1 MSDEIYRP
9 QNANIPQNTNISKE
23 DFDSLPENHPLKQNY
38 NNNNNQNQ
46 PVQNKNLRPED
57 IMNMPGVS
65 GMMPPQVA
73 AALQK
78 AQQKGS
84 EENPFNNNYSSPVN
98 TGPVKPNIV
107 IPRNASLELANLLET
122 IKEQSF
128 IYEEI
133 TLPSLGRFYNGEDG
147 PQNGKIHIRPM
158 TGEEE
163 QILATPRFIKKGQ
176 AIDMIFQRCIQ
187 EPIKTQE
194 LLSIDRTFLLI
205 YLRGISYGPDYDVE
219 IKCPDCSSKFATVID
234 LNQIPIENP
243 PDDASSDLRGKL
255 PKTGFNFTYR
265 MSLGKDENEI
275 QEHRERRVKKYGD
288 QAADDTITFRMAQLV
303 ESIENVKDK
312 NEILT
317 LIKNLPMQDI
327 SYLRGLVTDPDW
339 GLDTKIPLGCPSC
352 LAEFEI
358 DLPLDTNFFFPR
370 RKKEKTQA

>member
-1 MSDEIYRP
+1 MADEIYRP
-9 QNANIPQNTNISKE
+9 QNASLSKE
-23 DFDSLPENHPLKQNY
+23 DFDALPENHPLRKNTNTQS
-38 NNNNNQNQ
+38 QQ
-46 PVQNKNLRPED
+46 PNALRPED
-57 IMNMPGVS
+57 VMNMPGVS
-65 GMMPPQVA
+65 GRMPPQVA

-78 AQQKGS
+78 AQQAGQ
-84 EENPFNNNYSSPVN
+84 EENPFNSSHSSPNIN

-107 IPRNASLELANLLET
+107 IPRNASLELATLLET

-133 TLPSLGRFYNGEDG
+133 TLPSLGKFYNGEDG
-147 PQNGKIHIRPM
+147 PKNGKLHIRPM

-219 IKCPDCSSKFATVID
+219 IKCPDCSTKFATVID
-234 LNQIPIENP
+234 LNNIPVENP
-243 PDDASSDLRGKL
+243 PDNLNGDLRGKL
-255 PKTGFNFTYR
+255 PKTGFTFTYR
-265 MSLGKDENEI
+265 MSVGKDENEI

-327 SYLRGLVTDPDW
+327 SYLRGIVTDPDW

-370 RKKEKTQA
+370 RKKEVTQA